1 MCSVASPLG
10 RHGLLIVK
18 TLTNVLQLLYTVRLW
33 TLAYLYYML
42 FAIISINVLNIKFSF
57 FLEM

>member
-1 MCSVASPLG
+1 M
-10 RHGLLIVK
+10 K
-18 TLTNVLQLLYTVRLW
+18 TLTHLLQLLYTVRLW

-42 FAIISINVLNIKFSF
+42 FAIISMNVLNIKFSF